1 MSFKNCLI
9 VVPMKSLDNSKSR
22 IEKYISKEI
31 KNKIVLKLFCNTLS
45 KINKVIDCTDG
56 EFNLAVLTNCD
67 EIIKVTRKKNI
78 PIIKDKFDHSLSES
92 IQFAADWAVEK
103 KYLSICIFP
112 ADIACINVD
121 EIKTFIFFSNKSR
134 SAIISP
140 SYDLGTNAL
149 YISPPNAIKFNY
161 GEKSFLSHIDLASN
175 AGLNPV
181 ILYLDSIKYDVD
193 NINDLKKLFDDFP
206 NFIEG
211 YSHE

>member
-22 IEKYISKEI
+22 LEKHISKEV

-45 KINKVIDCTDG
+45 KINKAIDCTDG

-103 KYLSICIFP
+103 NYLSICIFP
-112 ADIACINVD
+112 ADIACINID
-121 EIKTFIFFSNKSR
+121 EIKTFI
-134 SAIISP
+134 
-140 SYDLGTNAL
+140 
-149 YISPPNAIKFNY
+149 
-161 GEKSFLSHIDLASN
+161 
-175 AGLNPV
+175 
-181 ILYLDSIKYDVD
+181 
-193 NINDLKKLFDDFP
+193 
-206 NFIEG
+206 
-211 YSHE
+211 